1 MLYTST
7 YFCWRVYLYELD
19 HYIVNNLGLK
29 YKVRYM
35 DDYIVI
41 SNDKDKLKRGLENIS
56 FILTDKYKLDINV
69 NKTSI
74 YDCYG
79 GVEYLGYI
87 FSVKN
92 NKTIIRVKNQNNKG
106 RLYNMKKNY
115 YLYRIGYISFKRFF
129 NSLCNYKNCYKHS
142 VRY

>member
-35 DDYIVI
+35 DDYIII
-41 SNDKDKLKRGLENIS
+41 SNDKNKLKREL
-56 FILTDKYKLDINV
+56 ILKDKYKLDINV
-69 NKTSI
+69 NKTNI
-74 YDCYG
+74 YDCYSG
-79 GVEYLGYI
+79 FEYLGYI

-92 NKTIIRVKNQNNKG
+92 NKTIIRVK
-106 RLYNMKKNY
+106 
-115 YLYRIGYISFKRFF
+115 S
-129 NSLCNYKNCYKHS
+129 
-142 VRY
+142 